1 VRIWIAMR
9 VPRSVRL
16 FFLVIIELAR
26 KYTRSLILGFF
37 AGLLLSVLFWRTY
50 PLIARTLFST
60 TERIGMVGEF
70 SPSTLPPTIQALIS
84 RGITDLAP
92 DGSAIPS
99 LAASWEATNSGKTF
113 IFTLK
118 KDMTWHNGKTVS
130 AHDVNYNIRG
140 VTLVPT
146 GERTL
151 IAYLQ
156 YPYSPF
162 PTLLSKPVFLPGLN
176 GIGPYTVGSIKLS
189 GGSVKSVSLY
199 PTSQKTRV
207 SKQFSLYQTEAQA
220 QLAFQLGEVDQLI
233 EMSTISGLATWGNV
247 AITDQTKYDRIVT
260 LFFNMR
266 NQELTDKNV
275 RQGLAYGI
283 PDLHFE
289 KAGSPISKTSW
300 ANTKNVKNYSFNI
313 SEAKRLLK
321 NTHLATE
328 SAQLTLSTFPAY
340 LDIAQKIAASW
351 TELGIITNVQV
362 QSTVP
367 SDYQVLLSAQDVPPD
382 PDQYPFW
389 HSTQTST
396 NVTGYANV
404 KIDKLLEDGR
414 QELDQEKRKL
424 IYTDFQRRL
433 VEDAPAI
440 FLYYPKLYTVT
451 RGR

>member
-1 VRIWIAMR
+1 MHQ
-9 VPRSVRL
+9 RSIRL
-16 FFLVIIELAR
+16 FFLVVIELAR

-37 AGLLLSVLFWRTY
+37 AGILLSILFWRAY
-50 PLIARTLFST
+50 PLFVRSLFLH

-70 SPSTLPPTIQALIS
+70 SPSTLPPTIQQLIS
-84 RGITDLAP
+84 HGLTELAP
-92 DGSAIPS
+92 DGSPIPS
-99 LAASWEATNSGKTF
+99 LADHWEATNSGKTF

-118 KDMTWHNGKTVS
+118 NNVMWHSGKVVT

-146 GERTL
+146 GDSTL

-162 PTLLSKPVFLPGLN
+162 PTLLSKPMFLPGLN
-176 GIGPYTVGSIKLS
+176 GIGPYTVERIQLS
-189 GGSVKSVSLY
+189 GGSVKSVSMY
-199 PTSQKTRV
+199 PTLDKSRLP
-207 SKQFSLYQTEAQA
+207 KQFTLYQTEAQA
-220 QLAFQLGEVDQLI
+220 QLAFQLGEVDELI
-233 EMSTISGLATWGNV
+233 EMSTISGLVTWGNV
-247 AITDQTKYDRIVT
+247 SITEQTKYDRIVT

-266 NQELTDKNV
+266 NQELSDKNV

-283 PDLHFE
+283 PELPYE

-300 ANTKNVKNYSFNI
+300 ANTKNVKNYTYNLL
-313 SEAKRLLK
+313 EAKKLLK
-321 NTHLATE
+321 DTHLATD
-328 SAQLTLSTFPAY
+328 SAQLVLSTFPAY

-351 TELGIITNVQV
+351 TALGINTHVQV

-367 SDYQVLLSAQDVPPD
+367 QDYQVLLSAQDVPPD

-389 HSTQTST
+389 HSTQAST
-396 NVTGYANV
+396 NVTGYVNV

-414 QELDQEKRKL
+414 QELNVEKRKL

-440 FLYYPKLYTVT
+440 FLYYPKLYTIK
-451 RGR
+451 RGK

>member
-1 VRIWIAMR
+1 MHQ
-9 VPRSVRL
+9 RSIRL
-16 FFLVIIELAR
+16 FFLVVIELAR

-37 AGLLLSVLFWRTY
+37 AGILLSILFWRAY
-50 PLIARTLFST
+50 PLFVRSLFLH

-70 SPSTLPPTIQALIS
+70 SPSTLPPTIQQLIS
-84 RGITDLAP
+84 HGLTELAP
-92 DGSAIPS
+92 DGSPIPS
-99 LAASWEATNSGKTF
+99 LADHWEATNSGKTF

-118 KDMTWHNGKTVS
+118 NNVMWHSGKAVT

-146 GERTL
+146 GDSTL

-162 PTLLSKPVFLPGLN
+162 PTLLSKPMFLPGLN
-176 GIGPYTVGSIKLS
+176 GIGPYTVERIQLS
-189 GGSVKSVSLY
+189 GGSVKSVSMY
-199 PTSQKTRV
+199 PTSDKSRLP
-207 SKQFSLYQTEAQA
+207 KQFTLYQTEAQA
-220 QLAFQLGEVDQLI
+220 QLAFQLGEVDELI

-247 AITDQTKYDRIVT
+247 SITEQTKYDRIVT

-266 NQELTDKNV
+266 NQELSDKNV

-283 PDLHFE
+283 PELPYE

-300 ANTKNVKNYSFNI
+300 ANTKNVKNYTYNLL
-313 SEAKRLLK
+313 EAKKLLK
-321 NTHLATE
+321 DTHLATE
-328 SAQLTLSTFPAY
+328 SAQLVLSTFPAY

-351 TELGIITNVQV
+351 TALGINTHVQV

-367 SDYQVLLSAQDVPPD
+367 LDYQVLLSAQDVPPD

-389 HSTQTST
+389 HSTQAST
-396 NVTGYANV
+396 NVTGYVNV

-414 QELDQEKRKL
+414 QELNVEKRKL

-440 FLYYPKLYTVT
+440 FLYYPKLYTIK
-451 RGR
+451 RGK